1 MSSRR
6 ILLLIAG
13 AACAVALAACGSF
26 DSASSGESLIKTY
39 VSKFGRGKIALS
51 VATCPSGVA
60 QKPGGSFSCQ
70 VVVHELKTRIQHT
83 GTITIHM
90 LAGNKVSID
99 GSRDV
104 HIR

>member
-1 MSSRR
+1 MSARR
-6 ILLLIAG
+6 ILPVIAS
-13 AACAVALAACGSF
+13 AACTVVLAACGGF
-26 DSASSGESLIKTY
+26 DSAASGESLIKTY
-39 VSKFGRGKIALS
+39 VAKFGRGKIALS
-51 VATCPSGVA
+51 VATCPTGVA

-70 VVVHELKTRIQHT
+70 VIVHEPKTRIQHS

>member
-1 MSSRR
+1 MTRR
-6 ILLLIAG
+6 ILAVITA
-13 AACAVALAACGSF
+13 AACTVVLAACGSF

-51 VATCPSGVA
+51 VATCPTGVA
-60 QKPGGSFSCQ
+60 QKAGGSFTCQ
-70 VVVHELKTRIQHT
+70 VIVHELKTRIQQS

-99 GSRDV
+99 ASRDV